1 MNRPKTKI
9 LLISASARTG
19 GGPSHIFL
27 LKKILKDEFDFY
39 LAMPKFGKLSKEF
52 DGKKY
57 LEIAERKILLQD
69 IIRLVS
75 FSKKNSI
82 DIIHAHG
89 KGAGLI
95 ARIIKI
101 FLNKPLI
108 YTFHGVHTTC
118 LNRLKK
124 KIYIFYENL
133 TGWLDDE
140 KVFVSLSEK
149 LHAINLK
156 IFIGKKNRIINNC
169 TKKMIRSEV
178 DREKNNHKIGINNKK
193 KNIISI
199 CRLVDQKNIFEI
211 FEIAKNLQMYN
222 FVILGNGYLLDKA
235 KNYIKSKK
243 IKNVYLLGNKK
254 DVFKYLYESDLFL
267 STSLY
272 EGHPISILEAM
283 SIGLPIVASKV
294 TGNID
299 TIKNNFSGFFYRLG
313 DINGAVNCI
322 EKIMKNTDLRLKI
335 SKNAFLTHRKLFT
348 TKKMK
353 NEYLSLYNEN
363 YKYLSQYNF

>member
-1 MNRPKTKI
+1 MNGSKIKI
-9 LLISASARTG
+9 LLISASGKTG

-27 LKKILKDEFDFY
+27 LKELLKDEFDFY
-39 LAMPKFGKLSKEF
+39 LAMPSFNSKNKIL
-52 DGKKY
+52 DNKKY
-57 LEIAERKILLQD
+57 LNISERKISLSD
-69 IIRLVS
+69 IIRLII
-75 FSKKNSI
+75 FSRKNSI
-82 DIIHAHG
+82 DVIHAHG

-108 YTFHGVHTTC
+108 YTFHGIHTLC
-118 LNRLKK
+118 LSRLKK
-124 KIYIFYENL
+124 FLYISYENI

-149 LHAINLK
+149 MQTIYSK
-156 IFIGKKNRIINNC
+156 IFIGKNNCIINNS
-169 TKKMIRSEV
+169 TKEKLRIEFNHK
-178 DREKNNHKIGINNKK
+178 KNNLNLGIDNNK

-211 FEIAKNLQMYN
+211 FKIAKNLEIYN
-222 FVILGNGYLLDKA
+222 FIVLGDGYLFEKA
-235 KNYIKSKK
+235 KIYLKDNN
-243 IKNVYLLGNKK
+243 IKNVYLVGNSI

-283 SIGLPIVASKV
+283 SIGLPVVASKV

-299 TIKNNFSGFFYRLG
+299 TIKNGVSGFFYRLK
-313 DINGAVNCI
+313 DINQASYFI
-322 EKIMKNTDLRLKI
+322 EKIMKNNELKLKF
-335 SKNAFLTHRKLFT
+335 SFNSFSTHRKLFT
-348 TKKMK
+348 TEKMK
-353 NEYLSLYNEN
+353 NSYISLYK
-363 YKYLSQYNF
+363 KYNKY

>member
-1 MNRPKTKI
+1 MKSSKTKI
-9 LLISASARTG
+9 LLISASGRTG

-27 LKKILKDEFDFY
+27 LKKILKDEFEFY
-39 LAMPKFGKLSKEF
+39 LAMPSLSEKSIQF
-52 DGKKY
+52 DKKKY
-57 LEIAERKILLQD
+57 LEISERRILLID
-69 IIRLVS
+69 IIRLVL

-108 YTFHGVHTTC
+108 YTFHGIHIIC
-118 LNRLKK
+118 LDTLKK
-124 KIYIFYENL
+124 YLYILYENL

-149 LHAINLK
+149 IQAINMK
-156 IFIGKKNRIINNC
+156 IFFRKNNCIINNS
-169 TKKMIRSEV
+169 TENMIQLKFNLSR
-178 DREKNNHKIGINNKK
+178 NNFKIGIKNQK

-211 FEIAKNLQMYN
+211 FEIAKKLHIYN
-222 FVILGNGYLLDKA
+222 FIILGDGYLLDKA
-235 KNYIKSKK
+235 KNYLKSNK
-243 IKNVYLLGNKK
+243 IKNVYLLGKKK
-254 DVFKYLYESDLFL
+254 DVFKYLYEADLFL
-267 STSLY
+267 STTLY

-294 TGNID
+294 TGNVD
-299 TIKNNFSGFFYRLG
+299 TIIEGHSGLFYKLG
-313 DINGAVNCI
+313 DVNQAISCI
-322 EKIMKNTDLRLKI
+322 EKIMNDSELKSKI
-335 SKNAFLTHRKLFT
+335 SFNAFSLHRKLFSIN
-348 TKKMK
+348 KMK
-353 NEYLSLYNEN
+353 ESYLSLYR
-363 YKYLSQYNF
+363 KFD

>member
-1 MNRPKTKI
+1 MNKSKI
-9 LLISASARTG
+9 KVLLISASAKTG

-39 LAMPKFGKLSKEF
+39 LAMPKFGNLSKEF
-52 DGKKY
+52 DRRKF
-57 LEIAERKILLQD
+57 LEIAERKIFLKD
-69 IIRLVS
+69 IVNLVL

-82 DIIHAHG
+82 NIIHAHG

-108 YTFHGVHTTC
+108 YTFHGIHTIC
-118 LNRLKK
+118 LDRLKK
-124 KIYIFYENL
+124 FFYILYENL

-149 LHAINLK
+149 KQAINMKICIRENHCIINNSTENMIPLEIENKKNNLK
-156 IFIGKKNRIINNC
+156 IGIKNQ
-169 TKKMIRSEV
+169 
-178 DREKNNHKIGINNKK
+178 K

-211 FEIAKNLQMYN
+211 FEIAKNLQIYN
-222 FVILGNGYLLDKA
+222 FIILGDGYLLDKA
-235 KNYIKSKK
+235 RFFIKSNN
-243 IKNVYLLGNKK
+243 IKNVYLFGKK
-254 DVFKYLYESDLFL
+254 NDVFKYLYASDLFL

-299 TIKNNFSGFFYRLG
+299 TIRDNFSGLFYRLG
-313 DINGAVNCI
+313 DINHAINCI
-322 EKIMKNTDLRLKI
+322 QRVMNDNHLKSKI
-335 SKNAFLTHRKLFT
+335 SFNAFSSHRKLFT
-348 TKKMK
+348 TNKMK
-353 NEYLSLYNEN
+353 ESYLSLYKKFN
-363 YKYLSQYNF
+363 

>member
-9 LLISASARTG
+9 LLISASAKTG

-39 LAMPKFGKLSKEF
+39 LAMPRFSTISEEF
-52 DGKKY
+52 DKKKY
-57 LEIAERKILLQD
+57 LEIAERKIFPID
-69 IIRLVS
+69 ILRLVL
-75 FSKKNSI
+75 FSKNNSI

-108 YTFHGVHTTC
+108 YTFHGIHTHC

-124 KIYIFYENL
+124 YFYILYENL

-149 LHAINLK
+149 MQGINMK
-156 IFIGKKNRIINNC
+156 IFIRKNNRIINNS
-169 TKKMIRSEV
+169 TENKIPLNVNYS
-178 DREKNNHKIGINNKK
+178 KNNFKIGINNQK

-211 FEIAKNLQMYN
+211 FEIAKKLQIYN
-222 FVILGNGYLLDKA
+222 FIILGDGYLLDKA
-235 KNYIKSKK
+235 KIYINSNN
-243 IKNVYLLGNKK
+243 IQNVYLFGKKK

-299 TIKNNFSGFFYRLG
+299 TIRNEFSGLFYRLG
-313 DINGAVNCI
+313 DINQAINKI
-322 EKIMKNTDLRLKI
+322 ERIMYDSDLKSKI
-335 SKNAFLTHRKLFT
+335 SFNAFSSHRKLFT
-348 TKKMK
+348 TNKMK
-353 NEYLSLYNEN
+353 KSYLTLYREF
-363 YKYLSQYNF
+363 K

>member
-1 MNRPKTKI
+1 MNETKTKI
-9 LLISASARTG
+9 LLISASAKTG
-19 GGPSHIFL
+19 GGPAHIFM

-39 LAMPKFGKLSKEF
+39 LAMPSFSTKSEEF
-52 DGKKY
+52 DKKKY
-57 LEIAERKILLQD
+57 LEIAERKIFPID
-69 IIRLVS
+69 ILRLVL
-75 FSKKNSI
+75 FSKNNSI

-108 YTFHGVHTTC
+108 YTFHGIHTHC

-124 KIYIFYENL
+124 YFYILYENL

-149 LHAINLK
+149 MQAINMK
-156 IFIGKKNRIINNC
+156 IFIRKNNRIINNS
-169 TKKMIRSEV
+169 TENKIPLKVNYS
-178 DREKNNHKIGINNKK
+178 KNNFKIGINNQR

-199 CRLVDQKNIFEI
+199 CRLVEQKNIFEI
-211 FEIAKNLQMYN
+211 FEIAKKLQIYN
-222 FVILGNGYLLDKA
+222 FIILGDGYLLDKA
-235 KNYIKSKK
+235 KIYINSNN
-243 IKNVYLLGNKK
+243 IQNVYLFGKKK

-299 TIKNNFSGFFYRLG
+299 TIRNEFSGLFYRLG
-313 DINGAVNCI
+313 NINQAINNI
-322 EKIMKNTDLRLKI
+322 ERIMHDSDLKSKI
-335 SKNAFLTHRKLFT
+335 SFNAFSSHRKLFT

-353 NEYLSLYNEN
+353 AAYLTLYREF
-363 YKYLSQYNF
+363 K